1 MTEEKVTKV
10 EESRPEEQKSEAKA
24 KATPI
29 VTAGV
34 ESALK
39 TVLALSVEE
48 RKAFIAEYVGKLPV
62 LELSDQVKALEE
74 YFGVSAAPAGMMM
87 AAMPGGGA
95 AGAAAL
101 PEKTSFDV
109 VLKEVGEKK
118 IQVIKAVRSVT
129 SLGLKE
135 AKALVD
141 AAPGPVKEGIPKEEA
156 EKIKKELEEAGA
168 VAEVK

>member
-10 EESRPEEQKSEAKA
+10 EESKAEEQKSEAKA
-24 KATPI
+24 AVLPKA
-29 VTAGV
+29 TAGV

-39 TVLALSVEE
+39 TVFALSVEE

-62 LELSDQVKALEE
+62 LELSDQVKVLEE
-74 YFGVSAAPAGMMM
+74 VFGVSAAPAGVMM
-87 AAMPGGGA
+87 AAAP
-95 AGAAAL
+95 GAAADQPA

-141 AAPGPVKEGIPKEEA
+141 AAPGAVKEGVSKEEA

-168 VAEVK
+168 VVEVK